1 MQLDV
6 YIAFF
11 LATSIMILFPG
22 PSVLLTV
29 AHSLRYGWRRALSTV
44 AGATCGIAVQVT
56 ATFVG
61 MASFML
67 LLAEGFEWLRWA
79 GVAYL
84 LYLGIKQWRAQPESP
99 EELNADE
106 LSADK
111 LSAPGPRTRGRSLFL
126 QGLVVTIPNP
136 KSLLF
141 LAAFFPQFV
150 DPAVPLATQAAIMLP
165 SFLVI
170 TFVFTAV
177 WALGAGQLRGLFQ
190 SRKRIVLRNR
200 ITGGLMMAAAAG
212 LAAARR

>member
-11 LATSIMILFPG
+11 IATTIMILLPG

-29 AHSLRYGWRRALSTV
+29 AHSMAFGWRRALLTV
-44 AGATCGIAVQVT
+44 AGATCGVGIQVAV
-56 ATFVG
+56 TFAG

-84 LYLGIKQWRAQPESP
+84 LYLGIRQWRATPEG
-99 EELNADE
+99 
-106 LSADK
+106 
-111 LSAPGPRTRGRSLFL
+111 PGIDSQKSNGRKLFL

-141 LAAFFPQFV
+141 LAAFFPQFI
-150 DPAVPLATQAAIMLP
+150 DPTVPLATQAAILVP
-165 SFLVI
+165 SFLFI
-170 TFVFTAV
+170 TFFFTGV
-177 WALGAGQLRGLFQ
+177 WALAAGQLRGLFQ
-190 SRKRIVLRNR
+190 SRRRILLRNR
-200 ITGGLMMAAAAG
+200 ITGSLMIGAAFG
-212 LAAARR
+212 LAAARRG

>member
-11 LATSIMILFPG
+11 IATSIMILFPG

-29 AHSLRYGWRRALSTV
+29 SHSLSFGWQRALATV
-44 AGATCGIAVQVT
+44 AGATCGVGIQVAV
-56 ATFVG
+56 TFIG

-84 LYLGIKQWRAQPESP
+84 LYLGIKQWRAAPEDP
-99 EELNADE
+99 NEFQTANAPT
-106 LSADK
+106 SRWK
-111 LSAPGPRTRGRSLFL
+111 LFL

-141 LAAFFPQFV
+141 LAAFFPQFIN
-150 DPAVPLATQAAIMLP
+150 PAQPLLPQAAILLP
-165 SFLVI
+165 SFLFI
-170 TFVFTAV
+170 TFVFTAI
-177 WALGAGQLRGLFQ
+177 WALGAAQLRGLFQ
-190 SRKRIVLRNR
+190 SRKRIILRNR
-200 ITGGLMMAAAAG
+200 ITGGLMVAAAAG

>member
-11 LATSIMILFPG
+11 IATTIMILIPG

-29 AHSLRYGWRRALSTV
+29 AHSLAYGWRQALLTV
-44 AGATCGIAVQVT
+44 AGATCGVGIQVT

-84 LYLGIKQWRAQPESP
+84 LYLGLKQWRARPEDANELAAASP
-99 EELNADE
+99 R
-106 LSADK
+106 
-111 LSAPGPRTRGRSLFL
+111 GRGRSLFL

-165 SFLVI
+165 SFLFI

-200 ITGGLMMAAAAG
+200 ITGGLMIAAAAG

>member
-11 LATSIMILFPG
+11 IATTIMILLPG

-29 AHSLRYGWRRALSTV
+29 AHSISFGWRRALLTV
-44 AGATCGIAVQVT
+44 AGATCGVGIQVL
-56 ATFVG
+56 ATFAG

-84 LYLGIKQWRAQPESP
+84 LYLGIKQWRALPEDP
-99 EELNADE
+99 G
-106 LSADK
+106 
-111 LSAPGPRTRGRSLFL
+111 APQVAARSLFL

-141 LAAFFPQFV
+141 LAAFFRSSLTRRCPWRRKPPSWCQASSSLPFSSPRSGQFAPV
-150 DPAVPLATQAAIMLP
+150 NCAASSKAASASSCATASPAA
-165 SFLVI
+165 
-170 TFVFTAV
+170 
-177 WALGAGQLRGLFQ
+177 
-190 SRKRIVLRNR
+190 
-200 ITGGLMMAAAAG
+200 
-212 LAAARR
+212 

>member
-1 MQLDV
+1 MPLDL

-11 LATSIMILFPG
+11 IATSIMILIPG

-29 AHSLRYGWRRALSTV
+29 AHSLAFGWRRALLTV
-44 AGATCGIAVQVT
+44 AGATCGVGIQVA
-56 ATFVG
+56 ATFAG

-84 LYLGIKQWRAQPESP
+84 LYLGLKQWRAQPEEP
-99 EELNADE
+99 G
-106 LSADK
+106 
-111 LSAPGPRTRGRSLFL
+111 APQVEGRSLFL

-141 LAAFFPQFV
+141 LAAFFPQFI
-150 DPAVPLATQAAIMLP
+150 DPAVPLSTQAAIMVP
-165 SFLVI
+165 SFLFI
-170 TFVFTAV
+170 TFVFTGV

-190 SRKRIVLRNR
+190 TRKRIILRNR
-200 ITGGLMMAAAAG
+200 VTGGLMIAAAAG
-212 LAAARR
+212 LAAARRG

>member
-11 LATSIMILFPG
+11 IATSIMILFPG

-29 AHSLRYGWRRALSTV
+29 AHSLRFGWRRALSTV
-44 AGATCGIAVQVT
+44 AGATCGIAIQVT

-84 LYLGIKQWRAQPESP
+84 LYLGLKQWRAQPETAD
-99 EELNADE
+99 ELNAA
-106 LSADK
+106 S
-111 LSAPGPRTRGRSLFL
+111 PQTRGRGLFL

-177 WALGAGQLRGLFQ
+177 WALGAAQLRGLFQ